1 MAKEPKM
8 KYKIQTKYVGAPKY
22 KYRTGKP
29 TCVVLHDT
37 GNDRSNINGEIS
49 WMSRNINAAF
59 VHAWA
64 DADNIIETADTN
76 YLCWGAGPGINS
88 DALQIELVHEHT
100 KEKFFRSVDRWI
112 FWAAYQLYY
121 YDIKPSDATD
131 DGVGTVWTHE
141 AVSKFKGRTDHVD
154 PMPYIK
160 MRSKALGHEIT
171 WKNIYLK
178 LVEYYEALEN
188 GEDTSKIE
196 RIDEPAKA
204 NEEITPNSIK
214 VNKTKWLSTIA
225 KEYDV
230 SLNHLIKI
238 NGLKKNERIK
248 AGTLIYLIKN
258 TGETKEVQ
266 KKPSSSQA
274 GSTTYVVKE
283 DDTLWSIATK
293 YKLSVA
299 KLKELNKLD
308 DNVIYKGQKL
318 KVKK

>member
-1 MAKEPKM
+1 M
-8 KYKIQTKYVGAPKY
+8 KYKIQTQFVGAPKY
-22 KYRTGKP
+22 NYRTGKP

-49 WMSRNINAAF
+49 WMSRNLNAAF

-64 DADNIIETADTN
+64 DADNIIETANTD
-76 YLCWGAGPGINS
+76 YICWGAGPAINS

-100 KEKFFRSVDRWI
+100 KDRFFKSVDRWI
-112 FWAAYQLYY
+112 FWAAYQLFYY
-121 YDIKPSDATD
+121 GIKPSDATD

-160 MRSKALGHEIT
+160 QRSKALGHEIT
-171 WKNIYLK
+171 WKMIYLK
-178 LVEYYEALEN
+178 LVEYYEVLKA
-188 GEDTSKIE
+188 GGDTSKIE
-196 RIDEPAKA
+196 RIDEPKKA
-204 NEEITPNSIK
+204 NEKVTPNSIK

-238 NGLKKNERIK
+238 NGFKKNERIK

-258 TGETKEVQ
+258 TSKTKEVQ

-274 GSTTYVVKE
+274 DTPTYTVKSG
-283 DDTLWSIATK
+283 DSLWGIATK

-299 KLKELNKLD
+299 ELKKLNGLKSNTIQPGDKLK
-308 DNVIYKGQKL
+308 I
-318 KVKK
+318 KK